1 MNFNSEDPIGTRSE
15 LEQAQYLR
23 DITPHWENQY
33 LDLMKDIY
41 ETGEDRMDRTG
52 TGTRAVF
59 SRQLDID
66 VSKGFPLITTKKM
79 AWKMI
84 VSELLWFLEGSTDER
99 RLAEIHHGTR
109 DSSKRTIWTDNAQ
122 APYWKPKAAFD
133 GHLGNVYG
141 KQWRDWET
149 KTITSYE
156 DFLNHPEGGT
166 TYFGAK
172 VLRQKIDQIG
182 ESIRKIKENP
192 TDRRILVSAWNVGD
206 LGNMALPPCHMFFQF
221 FVSLKNCDRR
231 LSLKMYQRSVDTALG
246 LPFNIASYALLLMM
260 VSQVTGCTPDRLIM
274 DLGDTHLY
282 QDHLIDVPTQLV
294 REPMA
299 CPTVLLNPDI
309 TNIDDFRMN
318 DISLVNYESHDP
330 ILYKMST

>member
-1 MNFNSEDPIGTRSE
+1 MTW
-15 LEQAQYLR
+15 EQQYLNLLSNIHE
-23 DITPHWENQY
+23 D
-33 LDLMKDIY
+33 
-41 ETGEDRMDRTG
+41 GEDRIDRTG

-79 AWKMI
+79 AFKMI

-109 DSSKRTIWTDNAQ
+109 DDSKATIWTANAQ
-122 APYWKPKAAFD
+122 ADYWKPKTKFD
-133 GHLGNVYG
+133 GDLGNVYG
-141 KQWRDWET
+141 KQWRSWS
-149 KTITSYE
+149 KTTINGYG
-156 DFLNHPEGGT
+156 DYLNHHDSSDAT
-166 TYFGAK
+166 TYFDAK
-172 VLRQKIDQIG
+172 VVVEKIDQIK
-182 ESIRKIKENP
+182 EAINKIKTNP

-221 FVSLKNCDRR
+221 FVSLKDGKRR

-260 VSQVTGCTPDRLIM
+260 IAQVTNCTPHRLIM

-282 QDHLIDVPTQLV
+282 ADHLDDVLTQIN

-299 CPTVLLNPDI
+299 CPLVLINPDV
-309 TNIDDFRMN
+309 NDIDKFRMV
-318 DISLVNYESHDP
+318 DFSLQSYESHP
-330 ILYKMST
+330 AIPYKMST

>member
-1 MNFNSEDPIGTRSE
+1 MTW
-15 LEQAQYLR
+15 EQQYLNLLSNIHE
-23 DITPHWENQY
+23 D
-33 LDLMKDIY
+33 
-41 ETGEDRMDRTG
+41 GEDRFDRTG

-109 DSSKRTIWTDNAQ
+109 DDSKATIWTANAQ
-122 APYWKPKAAFD
+122 ADYWKPRARFD
-133 GHLGNVYG
+133 GDLGNVYG
-141 KQWRDWET
+141 KQWRSWS
-149 KTITSYE
+149 KTTVKEYG
-156 DFLNHPEGGT
+156 DYLNHHDDSDAT
-166 TYFGAK
+166 TYFDAK
-172 VLRQKIDQIG
+172 VVVEKIDQIK
-182 ESIRKIKENP
+182 EAIIKIKTNP

-221 FVSLKNCDRR
+221 FVSLKDGNRR

-246 LPFNIASYALLLMM
+246 LPFNIASYALLLKMIA
-260 VSQVTGCTPDRLIM
+260 QVTGCTPHRLIM

-282 QDHLIDVPTQLV
+282 ADHLDDALTQIA
-294 REPMA
+294 REPMD
-299 CPTVLLNPDI
+299 CPDVHLNPYIQDI
-309 TNIDDFRMN
+309 DKFSMADFT
-318 DISLVNYESHDP
+318 LTEYQSHAP
-330 ILYKMST
+330 IAYKMST